1 MNEAL
6 RDACKTSGWLERS
19 ERDQEMWQ
27 PDRAT
32 QLENQAADALIE
44 RLRSRQREQEQEEA
58 QTQAARKEWEADVER
73 WREARRMPIITRDMG
88 EPPPSDDPLLAF
100 ADMLGE
106 EIAKIEQ
113 QIRRD
118 FDRKLQKLKD
128 EIAELRKSREPA

>member
-6 RDACKTSGWLERS
+6 RDACKTLGWLERS
-19 ERDQEMWQ
+19 ERDQEIWQ
-27 PDRAT
+27 PDRST
-32 QLENQAADALIE
+32 QLENQAADELIA
-44 RLRSRQREQEQEEA
+44 RLRSRQREQEA
-58 QTQAARKEWEADVER
+58 QAQAARKEWEADVER